1 MILTFP
7 SHLMREV
14 IDMKSLAQVY
24 SDVVEAIGT
33 FTGQEKRYRVE
44 RFVFDEQITVG
55 NYALLLL

>member
-1 MILTFP
+1 
-7 SHLMREV
+7 MREV
-14 IDMKSLAQVY
+14 TDMKTLAQVY

-55 NYALLLL
+55 NYALRLL